1 MDNYILIHTRFLRIE
16 NIHSY
21 LKKNT
26 IKIGNKGIEILIN
39 KNYLEVKYFWYRMLN
54 YKTIL
59 GLDGEKKWQ
68 N

>member
-26 IKIGNKGIEILIN
+26 IKIDNKGIEILIN
-39 KNYLEVKYFWYRMLN
+39 KNYLEVRYS
-54 YKTIL
+54 
-59 GLDGEKKWQ
+59 
-68 N
+68 